1 MEIDTPFYG
10 RTRELTT
17 FQRFLDKHTASLL
30 ILKGRRR
37 IGKSR
42 LLKEFAKSFD
52 RAYFFS
58 GLAPTK
64 KTTAQSQRDEFARQL
79 QRNFGMP
86 PVKTDDW
93 GDLLWFVAK
102 EVSSGQV
109 LLVLDEIN
117 WMGSLDDTFLTKLK
131 NAWDLYFENNPNLI
145 LAVCGSL
152 SAWIEKNIMS
162 STGFMGRYSYDM
174 TLAELPLF
182 VCNEFWK
189 DKPISNYEKFKL
201 LAVTGGIPRYLE
213 FINPNLTAEENIQQ
227 MAFEKGSVL
236 FLEFDK
242 MFSDLF
248 TSRKKL
254 YKEIAQALSEG
265 TKSQS
270 EIAKKLNIALSGN
283 LSDYLDDLVKS
294 GIIARDFTWNLAS
307 GKESK
312 LSVYRLS
319 DNYSR
324 FYLKYI
330 EPNKHRIISGNYEE
344 TSLSSLP
351 NWYTFLGYQFENL
364 VLNNRLFLKKLL
376 NIKSAEILYDN
387 PYFQKENDKA
397 TGVSN

>member
-117 WMGSLDDTFLTKLK
+117 WM
-131 NAWDLYFENNPNLI
+131 
-145 LAVCGSL
+145 
-152 SAWIEKNIMS
+152 
-162 STGFMGRYSYDM
+162 
-174 TLAELPLF
+174 
-182 VCNEFWK
+182 
-189 DKPISNYEKFKL
+189 
-201 LAVTGGIPRYLE
+201 
-213 FINPNLTAEENIQQ
+213 
-227 MAFEKGSVL
+227 
-236 FLEFDK
+236 
-242 MFSDLF
+242 
-248 TSRKKL
+248 
-254 YKEIAQALSEG
+254 
-265 TKSQS
+265 
-270 EIAKKLNIALSGN
+270 
-283 LSDYLDDLVKS
+283 
-294 GIIARDFTWNLAS
+294 
-307 GKESK
+307 
-312 LSVYRLS
+312 
-319 DNYSR
+319 
-324 FYLKYI
+324 
-330 EPNKHRIISGNYEE
+330 
-344 TSLSSLP
+344 
-351 NWYTFLGYQFENL
+351 
-364 VLNNRLFLKKLL
+364 
-376 NIKSAEILYDN
+376 
-387 PYFQKENDKA
+387 
-397 TGVSN
+397 